1 MNNKLCA
8 SLAVVV
14 LLTLAS
20 KLPAAERVTTSITVK
35 DMHCAG
41 CVKKNAARL
50 YAVRGVKEV
59 CVDMKKKTLFV
70 TPQANATLSPRA
82 LWEAVEKAGDQP
94 VRLSGPS
101 GTFTAKPRK

>member
-8 SLAVVV
+8 SLAIVV

-20 KLPAAERVTTSITVK
+20 TLPAAETVVTSITVK

-41 CVKKNAARL
+41 CVKKIAAQL

-59 CVDMKKKTLFV
+59 RVDMKKKTLFV
-70 TPQANATLSPRA
+70 TPQANAILSPRA
-82 LWEAVEKAGDQP
+82 LWVAVEKAGDQP
-94 VRLSGPS
+94 IRLSGPS
-101 GTFTAKPRK
+101 GTFTEKPRS